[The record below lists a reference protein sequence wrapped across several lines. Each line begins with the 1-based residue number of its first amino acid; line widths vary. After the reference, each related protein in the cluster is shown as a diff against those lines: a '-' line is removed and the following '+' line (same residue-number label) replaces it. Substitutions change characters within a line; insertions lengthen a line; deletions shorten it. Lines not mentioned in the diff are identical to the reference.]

1 MSTSSATHDENTRWR
16 APLARTVL
24 LVVDMQEAFLEAP
37 ALASR
42 REELVER
49 CSAALAW
56 ARRCG
61 LPVVSVRTEHR
72 RDRSTWTLTMLEDDQ
87 GYLFEGDRHT
97 QTVAELDLRDAV
109 ALTKTRDD
117 AFVGT
122 DLAGT
127 LAGLGAEAVVM
138 IGVST
143 HTCVLLTAAH
153 AFALDLE
160 VVLVRDAIASHRPEL
175 HEITLDS
182 LRAEYRCPVLGTD
195 ALQRIGAQDGE
206 GEEVRPSPADRGR
219 RR

>member
-1 MSTSSATHDENTRWR
+1 MSTSPATDDENTRWR
-16 APLARTVL
+16 APLARTAL
-24 LVVDMQEAFLEAP
+24 LVVDMQEAFMEAP
-37 ALASR
+37 ALVSR
-42 REELVER
+42 RAELVEH
-49 CSAALAW
+49 CSRVLAW
-56 ARRCG
+56 ARGRR
-61 LPVVSVRTEHR
+61 LPIVSVRTEHR

-97 QTVAELDLRDAV
+97 QTVPELDLRDAV
-109 ALTKTRDD
+109 EVTKTRDD

-122 DLAGT
+122 DLAEVLT
-127 LAGLGAEAVVM
+127 RLGAEAVVM

-182 LRAEYRCPVLGTD
+182 LRAEYRCPVLGVE
-195 ALQRIGAQDGE
+195 ALTRIGAQDGE
-206 GEEVRPSPADRGR
+206 R
-219 RR
+219 